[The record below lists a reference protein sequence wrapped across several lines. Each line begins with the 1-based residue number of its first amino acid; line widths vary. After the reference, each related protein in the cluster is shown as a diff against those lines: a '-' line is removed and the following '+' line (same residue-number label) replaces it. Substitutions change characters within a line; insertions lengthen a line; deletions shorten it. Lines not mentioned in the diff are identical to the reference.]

1 MPPPDIQDVSLG
13 DRPVE
18 GQAWHG
24 IAEGERVLVVGDPGD
39 IDGHLWGEP
48 RPVTTHIPWPEPP
61 DTPRQSLRCPPGP
74 AAALSPKGKGR
85 GASIK
90 SSRIGGRHS
99 TAPAPPRLAFRGQG
113 TPFLTDRLEL

>member
-24 IAEGERVLVVGDPGD
+24 VAEGERVLVVGDPGD

-61 DTPRQSLRCPPGP
+61 DTPRHSLRCPPGP
-74 AAALSPKGKGR
+74 AAALSPKGKGGGPR
-85 GASIK
+85 SSPPESAAGTAQRQPLPAWPSGAE
-90 SSRIGGRHS
+90 G
-99 TAPAPPRLAFRGQG
+99 PRS
-113 TPFLTDRLEL
+113 